1 MKMAEIKIPK
11 DFKEIS
17 TKVQEFNNTL
27 DKEFDKVSNYTV
39 RNFHQIAM
47 ESCPNISMNN
57 RLIAF
62 NLYVY
67 MLNKKQN
74 TDGLSK
80 DEIRQRKL
88 FDEYNQSCF
97 CTMKQLAEYI
107 GYKDERPIRPAI
119 ALLIKMNLIIV
130 KTYISSGHQKYAF
143 FMLHAPNNQL
153 CSQYPSEF
161 KAKGTAKPKRT
172 NKKGADSAMP
182 KQTGK
187 ETGKVI
193 NLKDYKEFKDKT
205 DVSFGAVN
213 KPKVRTSYSK
223 VDDDIDQLIKVSK
236 KADELEKYLTD
247 KLTDEHEEEV
257 EDMWQRYFDC
267 L

>member
-1 MKMAEIKIPK
+1 MDNKIKIPN

-17 TKVQEFNNTL
+17 TKVQKFNNTL
-27 DKEFDKVSNYTV
+27 EKEFDKVSNYTV
-39 RNFHQIAM
+39 RNFHKIAI
-47 ESCPNISMNN
+47 EACPTISMNN

-153 CSQYPSEF
+153 CNQYPSEF
-161 KAKGTAKPKRT
+161 KAKGTAKPNR
-172 NKKGADSAMP
+172 NGAESA
-182 KQTGK
+182 
-187 ETGKVI
+187 GKVI
-193 NLKDYKEFKDKT
+193 NFKDYKDFKEKT
-205 DVSFGAVN
+205 GISFDTVD
-213 KPKVRTSYSK
+213 KPKARTSYSK
-223 VDDDIDQLIKVSK
+223 VEVAEDQLMMVGKIT
-236 KADELEKYLTD
+236 DDLEKYLTD
-247 KLTDEHEEEV
+247 EPKQQFD
-257 EDMWQRYFDC
+257 DYWQRVLDSF
-267 L
+267 